1 MSLLPLLSSL
11 RNPTSA
17 QGLIQAEKTYS
28 ELAQA
33 RPIDLADELMKLMD
47 SSTQQDSAGRAH
59 AAVLM
64 RTHVNKNPKDF
75 MVRVFEVD
83 FYYSKLLRVV
93 CSSLVTSNPPP
104 PPTPPTLSHSL

>member
-75 MVRVFEVD
+75 MVDRRAIIRVAHIQYYHTIQILD
-83 FYYSKLLRVV
+83 FVFPSE
-93 CSSLVTSNPPP
+93 
-104 PPTPPTLSHSL
+104 TLGSILPLAN